1 MMDNRGCSGGTGVEN
16 MVFGV
21 SDVSRSD
28 FTNDMGVME
37 NSIVRIVQL
46 QKSSNFVST
55 DHF

>member
-46 QKSSNFVST
+46 
-55 DHF
+55 